1 MHNKAIRGSILIL
14 VSVMVVGCGVSHINE
29 YVPKRRAY
37 VSPVDLNAGADDNA
51 NGSLFSS
58 RHAGTY
64 LFADHRAM
72 RMGDIVTIR
81 IDEQAV
87 AKRGAATDLGRD
99 SSTSLE
105 FDVLFGA
112 LKNMSKAS
120 GSGNLLDAAL
130 KTDFSGRGTTSR
142 SDRLEAT
149 VPAVVMQV
157 MPNGNLFVE
166 GHRVVLVNDEEHH
179 FYISGVVRPVDIKQD
194 NSVTSS
200 LIADA
205 EIEFTGRGAISEKQK
220 APWLHRGLDHARP
233 F

>member
-1 MHNKAIRGSILIL
+1 MHNLTIRGSVL
-14 VSVMVVGCGVSHINE
+14 VITCSMVMGCGVSHIGE

-37 VSPVDLNAGADDNA
+37 VSPVDLNAGAEDNV

-58 RHAGTY
+58 RHAATY

-87 AKRGAATDLGRD
+87 AKRGASTDLGRN
-99 SSTSLE
+99 SSTSVD

-112 LKNMSKAS
+112 LKTLSKSS
-120 GSGNLLDAAL
+120 GSGSLLDAAL
-130 KTDFSGRGTTSR
+130 KTDFSGQGSTSR

-166 GHRVVLVNDEEHH
+166 GHRVVLVNEEEHH